1 MNEKYYY
8 IYNKTKLD
16 CTSPPT
22 WFGWKKIGELFS
34 LELGR
39 EITNHQ
45 QVILDSIK

>member
-1 MNEKYYY
+1 MYEKHYY
-8 IYNKTKLD
+8 IYNKMKLD
-16 CTSPPT
+16 GTSLPT
-22 WFGWKKIGELFS
+22 WLGRKTIEKTLS